1 MSECHFLYYNNF
13 IVLYLLKLWIDLLSQ
28 LKVKV
33 STRVAINN
41 MDLSVVD
48 KDQSIGPKTTRSLS
62 IFSLFYFN
70 CVIVLMFVLNSVFQ
84 S

>member
-1 MSECHFLYYNNF
+1 MDWNNLLLWCHFKALDSNLF
-13 IVLYLLKLWIDLLSQ
+13 DLLSQ

-48 KDQSIGPKTTRSLS
+48 KDQSIGPKTTR
-62 IFSLFYFN
+62 
-70 CVIVLMFVLNSVFQ
+70 
-84 S
+84 